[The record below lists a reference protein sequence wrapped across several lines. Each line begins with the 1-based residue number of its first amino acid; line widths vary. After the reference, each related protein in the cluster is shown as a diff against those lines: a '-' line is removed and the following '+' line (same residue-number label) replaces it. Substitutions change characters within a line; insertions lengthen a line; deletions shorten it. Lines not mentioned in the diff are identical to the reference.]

1 MDEIKKYFD
10 LCVAYWERQ
19 GDSKGLATSKA
30 IWWDCIEVWNADKSW
45 NDDKIAF
52 INQYRKY
59 KPYDPIPEGIK
70 KGSVNKS

>member
-30 IWWDCIEVWNADKSW
+30 IWWDCIEVWNTDKSW

-59 KPYDPIPEGIK
+59 KPYDPIPEGIE
-70 KGSVNKS
+70 KGV